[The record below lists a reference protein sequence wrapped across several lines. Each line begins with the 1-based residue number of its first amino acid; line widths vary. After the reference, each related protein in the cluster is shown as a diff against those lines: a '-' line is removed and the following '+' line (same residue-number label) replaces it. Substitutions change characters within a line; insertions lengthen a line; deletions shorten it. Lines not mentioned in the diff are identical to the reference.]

1 MNAVASRRMAGAL
14 LLALLAGPA
23 LAHKSSDAYVTLQV
37 QGDTVTQRID
47 VALRDIDREL
57 ALDANEDGILNW
69 GEVRRRWTDIQ
80 ALVAQSLQVHADGQA
95 CVAQG
100 AAAPQL
106 DTHTDGRYA
115 VMRRR
120 CTALCAVRSLT
131 LDYRLFATSDA
142 DHRGI
147 LRIDV
152 GDDTR
157 SAVLVPGTGALA
169 FDVATSSAR
178 SFAGFVVEGMHHI
191 AIGADH
197 VLFLVT
203 LLMVAVWQR
212 EDGVWVPRR
221 AARSAWREALGLVTA
236 FTVAHSITLALAAG
250 GVLAPPTRWV
260 ETLIAL
266 SVLVAA
272 LDNLR
277 PMLPGPRWPVVALFG
292 VVHGFGFAGPLQDLG
307 LRRGELALPLLGFNL
322 GVEMGQLA
330 LVALLLPLAVAFRG
344 RRVYRIA
351 VVGGG
356 SAVVAVLALA
366 WTLQRAFDLPPDR
379 SALAPASTTSRNAYQ
394 SLAGPAGA
402 VTAAL
407 NLKEP
412 TP

>member
-1 MNAVASRRMAGAL
+1 MIAMTAWRSTGAL

-37 QGDTVTQRID
+37 HGDTVTQRID
-47 VALRDIDREL
+47 VALRDIDRDL
-57 ALDANEDGILNW
+57 ALDGNDDGVLDW
-69 GEVRRRWTDIQ
+69 GEVRRRWPEIQ
-80 ALVAQSLQVHADGQA
+80 ALATQGLQVRADGQA

-100 AAAPQL
+100 TAPPQL

-115 VMRRR
+115 VLETTLH
-120 CTALCAVRSLT
+120 CPAAVRRLT
-131 LDYRLFATSDA
+131 LDYRLFASSDA

-147 LRIDV
+147 LRIDA
-152 GDDTR
+152 GGNTR

-169 FDVATSSAR
+169 FDVAGGRTR

-203 LLMVAVWQR
+203 LLMVAVWRRQ
-212 EDGVWVPRR
+212 DGGWVPRR

-250 GVLAPPTRWV
+250 GVLAPPARWV

-292 VVHGFGFAGPLQDLG
+292 FVHGFGFAGPLQDLG

-322 GVEMGQLA
+322 GVELGQLA
-330 LVALLLPLAVAFRG
+330 LVALLLPLAVAYRG
-344 RRVYRIA
+344 RRIYRIA

-366 WTLQRAFDLPPDR
+366 WTLQRALDLR
-379 SALAPASTTSRNAYQ
+379 LA
-394 SLAGPAGA
+394 
-402 VTAAL
+402 
-407 NLKEP
+407 
-412 TP
+412 